1 MNLFTQIED
10 PTDLD
15 RIRDVISQSERPE
28 ALVPLGIRTLE
39 ISEVASDHAAQSLL
53 ALLPQDGGRKRV
65 ALLVDATPI
74 FKGSVNLKESVAAQL
89 NQHFDVETV
98 VLGDSHHLYADDAAL
113 DAATVALAGLD
124 GVVSVGSA
132 FDLLH
137 AGHLDMVCEKAEG
150 VDFDFANDPINLI
163 VDGDYITADGTSLG
177 ADNGIG
183 VSYILALMADTE
195 TPHPPLEA
203 VLTAME
209 EQGKAGA
216 NQFDTAQLKGRRMID
231 FNWITDKEILA
242 GCSGDV
248 TFTVDVPAEFES
260 NPATHTSAVLL
271 QVRGLQGGHCE
282 FDIQLERANSL
293 QILARAINAVL
304 DQVDARISEPYGGAQ
319 NNAIPADAQVV
330 LSLKSGDIGAVKEV
344 VAKLGAAL
352 QYEYGVADPAVRL
365 ELIDVPAPAQV
376 FSQAAARRFAA
387 VTLLIPHGVISWNL
401 RVPGRVETSNNLG
414 TIRPTSNGIQ
424 LMSTITSALTSRK
437 HELYDRVRS
446 LVGAV
451 GGGVSITMFGLDAP
465 EFPYRPDSEL
475 LAVASQAYRDVLGE
489 EPNVEVSQC
498 SLELGMFSRKVPV
511 ADIIS
516 IGTELHALHSPA
528 EKVNHTSVKKVWP
541 LVKEVVSRL

>member
-1 MNLFTQIED
+1 MTFT
-10 PTDLD
+10 
-15 RIRDVISQSERPE
+15 ISPAVKTKKVLT
-28 ALVPLGIRTLE
+28 ALEPQEVLGIFEVLANIPRGSGNESQVADWVVAYAQGLGLE
-39 ISEVASDHAAQSLL
+39 AKKDALSCVLVKKPGQGGLENAA
-53 ALLPQDGGRKRV
+53 P
-65 ALLVDATPI
+65 LV
-74 FKGSVNLKESVAAQL
+74 
-89 NQHFDVETV
+89 
-98 VLGDSHHLYADDAAL
+98 
-113 DAATVALAGLD
+113 
-124 GVVSVGSA
+124 
-132 FDLLH
+132 LH
-137 AGHLDMVCEKAEG
+137 GHLDMVCEKAEG
-150 VDFDFANDPINLI
+150 VDFDFVKDPIRLV
-163 VDGDYITADGTSLG
+163 VDGDFITADGTSLG

-183 VSYILALMADTE
+183 VSYILALLADTD

-216 NQFDTAQLKGRRMID
+216 NQFDTSQLKGRRMID

-248 TFTVDVPAEFES
+248 TFTVDVPGEFES
-260 NPATHTSAVLL
+260 VPAGLTSAISL

-293 QILARAINAVL
+293 QVLARAINAVL
-304 DQVDARISEPYGGAQ
+304 DKVDARISQPYGGAQ
-319 NNAIPADAQVV
+319 NNAIPADAEVV
-330 LSLKSGDIGAVKEV
+330 LVVKPGDVAAIRAVVKSLDE
-344 VAKLGAAL
+344 AL
-352 QYEYGVADPAVRL
+352 KYEYGVADPGVRL
-365 ELIDVPAPAQV
+365 ELVDAEVPAQV
-376 FSQAAARRFAA
+376 FSEAAGRRFAA
-387 VTLLIPHGVISWNL
+387 VTLLIPHGVVSWNL

-414 TIRPTSNGIQ
+414 TIRPTTDGIQ

-437 HELYDRVRS
+437 HELYDRVRA

-451 GGGVSITMFGLDAP
+451 GGGVSIKMFGLDAP

-475 LAVASQAYRDVLGE
+475 LKIASQAYRDVLGE

-541 LVKEVVSRL
+541 LVKEVVSRLG